1 MIIGE
6 HKDQVIRNI
15 ARAAETGDFYAKV
28 EVDDPVLTREQS
40 DEIVRQYL
48 ARRNTGSYK
57 SKAFLAR
64 QIAGVGSKLLNRN
77 SVIEGIEHAEGI
89 SGGAIITSNHFG
101 PLENTAIRHLA
112 RKLGKKRIF
121 VVSQE
126 TNFAMSGPV
135 GFLMNYADTIP
146 LSGDIHYIHR
156 EFMDILTEL
165 IDRGE
170 YVLIYPEQ
178 EMWFN
183 YRKPRPLKRGAY
195 LFAAKLNAP
204 VVSCFVEMRDLDKP
218 DAQGFKKVRY
228 VLHILDTLYPDSEK
242 NPRQNSIE
250 MCERDYELK
259 KAAYEKIY
267 GRPLTYDFEPYDIAG
282 KVYEN
287 AP

>member
-64 QIAGVGSKLLNRN
+64 QIAGLGSKLLNRN

-101 PLENTAIRHLA
+101 PLENTSIRHLA

-195 LFAAKLNAP
+195 YFASKLNAP
-204 VVSCFVEMRDLDKP
+204 IISCFVEMTDLGVTDKGEFNRV
-218 DAQGFKKVRY
+218 QYTIHV
-228 VLHILDTLYPDSEK
+228 LDTLRPDPEK
-242 NPRQNSIE
+242 TDRENSLLL
-250 MCERDYELK
+250 CQQDYDQK
-259 KAAYEKIY
+259 KAAYERAY
-267 GRPLTYDFEPYDIAG
+267 GKELDYHFEPWDIAG
-282 KVYEN
+282 WRG
-287 AP
+287 AST